1 MSQLGVR
8 TDVGPTSVDAGFRIP
23 TALLQQ
29 AAVLHPLAG
38 QAATDRLAM
47 TEPEDGLCS
56 CNDPRERTG
65 CGDAPGV
72 AGALGDGDPGTVL
85 TGGDEVAGG
94 VEPPEPESPE
104 PPRDEPSGA
113 GTVVG
118 VVGSAPVVNVNASPS
133 VNSKERDVRNLTTT
147 STTVG
152 ELTGG
157 TAGVSTTTVAPS
169 VERPSAMPAVPNHT
183 WTGTIVG
190 NTPVSDTLVLP
201 AVVAARGV
209 MAVTEYAPS
218 MSGAGGGV
226 VVTGGEPGPPGTGT
240 VVGGAADG
248 TEVVGGGDGGFGP
261 DSVGI
266 VVGADGGCVTVGG

>member
-118 VVGSAPVVNVNASPS
+118 VVGSAPVVNLNASPS

-157 TAGVSTTTVAPS
+157 PPGCRRPRWRRRWNALRRCPLYRTTHGRAPS
-169 VERPSAMPAVPNHT
+169 SGTRPSA
-183 WTGTIVG
+183 
-190 NTPVSDTLVLP
+190 TPSCCLP
-201 AVVAARGV
+201 
-209 MAVTEYAPS
+209 
-218 MSGAGGGV
+218 
-226 VVTGGEPGPPGTGT
+226 
-240 VVGGAADG
+240 
-248 TEVVGGGDGGFGP
+248 
-261 DSVGI
+261 
-266 VVGADGGCVTVGG
+266 